1 MGLQRRARPRRRP
14 ASAFPPG
21 GGSARRGGAAIPPR
35 TVSPVDDERP
45 AAAPRS
51 PAADDPH
58 KRPAVCRDPA
68 ATPSPQVA
76 DDGRACVVLANK
88 WDIYEGKD
96 EASTRDVE
104 KRIKETLSS
113 VSWAEVVFTSAETGQ
128 RCLKVYDAVRRAVE
142 SHRQRIATATL
153 NDVVRDAMMWQP
165 PPATAAGKNA
175 GKIYFVSQTAT
186 RPPTVVCMCNDPKA
200 FTQNYRR
207 YLTRKLRESI
217 PFTGTPVN
225 FVFRAKRQRTEEQDS
240 RKRR

>member
-1 MGLQRRARPRRRP
+1 M
-14 ASAFPPG
+14 
-21 GGSARRGGAAIPPR
+21 
-35 TVSPVDDERP
+35 
-45 AAAPRS
+45 
-51 PAADDPH
+51 
-58 KRPAVCRDPA
+58 
-68 ATPSPQVA
+68 
-76 DDGRACVVLANK
+76 VLANK